1 MPDKIIL
8 VDHRKIWFN
17 DFEKEHMLLKSVF
30 NQSEYTKISHIG
42 STAIPW
48 IKAKPIVDINIGLY
62 EVKNQQEY
70 ISRLQEA
77 GYVYATGS
85 KFEKWI
91 LFKKIEN
98 KKKFHLHLLEAS
110 SQRYI
115 EQIQF
120 KEMLMNNKQLA
131 EYYEY
136 IKIRATYDDP
146 VFYYMN
152 KRDFLLRLGLC
163 KQN

>member
-1 MPDKIIL
+1 MMEEIIL
-8 VDHRKIWFN
+8 VDHNKDWFQ
-17 DFEKEHMLLKSVF
+17 DFKEEHRILESAF
-30 NQSEYTKISHIG
+30 NQDEYTKISHIG

-62 EVKNQQEY
+62 ELKKQQEY
-70 ISRLQEA
+70 IPQLQEA
-77 GYVYATGS
+77 GYFYQTGS
-85 KFEKWI
+85 KFEGWI
-91 LFKKIEN
+91 LFKKVVN
-98 KKKFHLHLLEAS
+98 KKKFNLHLLEAN

-120 KEMLMNNKQLA
+120 KEMLINDKELA
-131 EYYEY
+131 LYYEY
-136 IKIRATYDDP
+136 IKIKATYDDP